1 LSAANGKEDMI
12 LNEIQ
17 NYLSHQGRA
26 SLAQMQVHFGIHA
39 DALRGMLNRLIRKGR
54 VQKLPTPKRCH
65 HCVDCS
71 QESLEFYEWITDE
84 PAAAINQ
91 QECCSHGSK
100 ASVQ

>member
-1 LSAANGKEDMI
+1 M
-12 LNEIQ
+12 
-17 NYLSHQGRA
+17 
-26 SLAQMQVHFGIHA
+26 HFGIHA

-84 PAAAINQ
+84 QAFFFSIPHSPFPIPWRVAL
-91 QECCSHGSK
+91 
-100 ASVQ
+100 